1 MNLEYPTFMLSLIT
15 SRSGLRQCRA
25 ASVLAFS
32 AVAALALMFPGKT
45 VLAQDAIVPPSK
57 TVTLAA
63 ASASEPTT
71 ASPAAKTSTGAK
83 TSKKQ
88 SPVST
93 RSTAASEA
101 EPTLVVR
108 GEEVPS
114 AYGAPPALSRS
125 RFSNLV
131 NAYVLPPGAVFAG
144 FIYEG
149 DALKFDRPDHNYTAE
164 VEIGLPYRF
173 GVAFENAVE
182 THRGTTQERS
192 FSVEARYALADW
204 DKIPFNPTLFL
215 EYKFGIGDIL
225 HDEGP
230 PEKPGPGEGRD
241 FLNMHLS
248 LPDAVEGRVLF
259 SEDFGE
265 KLEWALNVFYEQEV
279 GGDRGREYGFAQSA
293 MIPVL
298 LPKERLKVG
307 AEMQLTVFSDKG
319 IREDPAT
326 GESARFII
334 GPTVAWKPTKNTRL
348 DVSPLFGVNNDAP
361 RAQVFAVFS
370 YLFGGRETGGEAP
383 TSTRNR

>member
-1 MNLEYPTFMLSLIT
+1 MLHLT
-15 SRSGLRQCRA
+15 TPPAGKRRW
-25 ASVLAFS
+25 AFG
-32 AVAALALMFPGKT
+32 VAYYLCALAPFIALFVGPTLLG
-45 VLAQDAIVPPSK
+45 QDAQP
-57 TVTLAA
+57 TVKQT
-63 ASASEPTT
+63 SSSTTTTEPTI
-71 ASPAAKTSTGAK
+71 
-83 TSKKQ
+83 
-88 SPVST
+88 
-93 RSTAASEA
+93 
-101 EPTLVVR
+101 VVT

-131 NAYVLPPGAVFAG
+131 NAYVLPPWGVYAGA
-144 FIYEG
+144 IYEG

-164 VEIGLPYRF
+164 VEMGLPYRF
-173 GVAFENAVE
+173 GIAVENAVE
-182 THRGTTQERS
+182 TYRGTTQERS

-204 DKIPFNPTLFL
+204 DKIPFNPTLFV

-230 PEKPGPGEGRD
+230 PEKPGHGEGRD
-241 FLNMHLS
+241 FLDMHLP

-259 SEDFGE
+259 AEQFGE
-265 KLEWALNVFYEQEV
+265 LEWALNVFYEQEI

-293 MIPVL
+293 LIPVL

-334 GPTVAWKPTKNTRL
+334 GPTVAWKPTKNTRF
-348 DVSPLFGVNNDAP
+348 DVSPLFGVNKDAP

-370 YLFGGRETGGEAP
+370 YVFGGRGGEGEAEAP
-383 TSTRNR
+383 ASTRNR